1 MPVIRAPRATFV
13 PDADDAIYAQP
24 RARTMG
30 PCTYRHRLDAL
41 PVNVRHGW
49 FVSPGCRSTR
59 RWRCGKAC
67 ILRPCHARRPRD
79 GV

>member
-30 PCTYRHRLDAL
+30 PWTYRHRPAAL
-41 PVNVRHGW
+41 PVIVLHGW
-49 FVSPGCRSTR
+49 IRVAGCRSAR
-59 RWRCGKAC
+59 RWRGGKAC